1 MSKKEKYEVIVRVL
15 ELRNAGAELQPLHIQ
30 FIRNK
35 HVASSRPNKS
45 RRAIRETNI
54 FTAVWHDSDDMA
66 FDLNLQHGSSRMT
79 LLKSFSSDDSH
90 EPNSVTFG
98 DGSHDKKK
106 IRVHVLNAA
115 NQCLGHGH
123 FFVTGAVNQRVA
135 LRLKKKGSAKATTLS
150 AFFTLFFELNINP
163 SNNSKQTQGDAFH
176 GHVDPSS
183 FLAVLDRDSNAVEI
197 VSSSS
202 SCVVSSCVM
211 PNARGSNS
219 STPSAVLTD
228 TSSETL
234 PLPTSARELGVH
246 QRRRTDSMYGVL
258 LSSMTCANDTR
269 LNNDAKNDLPLMVE
283 MNENGSVAESS
294 VLTNEFQIIPSVD
307 KIISNRFVNKNA
319 NSRSLRSIDEV
330 EESVE
335 MCHSIGEDTIDS
347 IRQAKETLHRH
358 AKRHGLKIQIT
369 GSVNTANDGNRV
381 VESDDA
387 PEVASFIHMLCCNPS
402 QEPSGRN
409 KSIAPLFQRTSVCE
423 HNFDPGEAVENYYF
437 EPDLSH
443 SKASSASDSQS
454 FHVDDDFTV
463 GSSTINDALR

>member
-1 MSKKEKYEVIVRVL
+1 MLEIFSLYQSFSNFRSRRYHHTCVFSHPPHFRIIVENKKVFQRVQYSRGQIYGMIKEVMSKKEKYEVIVRVL

-66 FDLNLQHGSSRMT
+66 FDLNLQHGSSRMN

-234 PLPTSARELGVH
+234 PLPTSSRELGVH

-294 VLTNEFQIIPSVD
+294 VLTNEFQIIPSVG
-307 KIISNRFVNKNA
+307 KLLLMVIFSAATVALPRHFLIF
-319 NSRSLRSIDEV
+319 LEV
-330 EESVE
+330 T
-335 MCHSIGEDTIDS
+335 CPH
-347 IRQAKETLHRH
+347 L
-358 AKRHGLKIQIT
+358 IQFL
-369 GSVNTANDGNRV
+369 V
-381 VESDDA
+381 
-387 PEVASFIHMLCCNPS
+387 L
-402 QEPSGRN
+402 
-409 KSIAPLFQRTSVCE
+409 
-423 HNFDPGEAVENYYF
+423 
-437 EPDLSH
+437 
-443 SKASSASDSQS
+443 
-454 FHVDDDFTV
+454 
-463 GSSTINDALR
+463 